1 MIKLDE
7 YGLENMIRK
16 AESVL
21 NAAIT
26 TRSVKDKNLMISQV
40 LGMMNGLYYLL
51 DYEDI
56 EEEKEWNKYL

>member
-40 LGMMNGLYYLL
+40 LGMINGLYYLL
-51 DYEDI
+51 DWEDI
-56 EEEKEWNKYL
+56 EEKKE

>member
-56 EEEKEWNKYL
+56 EEEKE

>member
-7 YGLENMIRK
+7 CGLESMIRK

-21 NAAIT
+21 NAAIA

-51 DYEDI
+51 DWEDL
-56 EEEKEWNKYL
+56 EEEKE

>member
-7 YGLENMIRK
+7 YGLENMIHK
-16 AESVL
+16 VESIL

-56 EEEKEWNKYL
+56 EEEKE

>member
-16 AESVL
+16 VESVL

-56 EEEKEWNKYL
+56 EEEKE

>member
-1 MIKLDE
+1 
-7 YGLENMIRK
+7 MIRK

-56 EEEKEWNKYL
+56 EEEKE